1 MTTMCKAVTLGTEE
15 HKLNNISAFNT
26 VSDFG
31 GKTNTEKKLT
41 EENEGSMLEDS
52 NKIGWL

>member
-52 NKIGWL
+52 NKIG